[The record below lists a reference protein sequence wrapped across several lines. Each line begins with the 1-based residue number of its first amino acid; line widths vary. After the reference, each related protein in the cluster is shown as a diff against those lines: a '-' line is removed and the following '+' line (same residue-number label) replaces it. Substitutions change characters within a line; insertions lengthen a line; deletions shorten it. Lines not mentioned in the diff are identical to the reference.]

1 MTVEPAGAAAELA
14 GPGAKTGAP
23 VPPAPE
29 RSRRVLRLR
38 LVLGVFWAAATLV
51 LVVGRWVPDE
61 VARAVVDRPLALA
74 LVLLVAWLATLWLV
88 VAGPEPYR
96 ATRWAWAWLLAPGL
110 GPLGPLACVVL
121 SGPTPGLGVVRP
133 AGRRL
138 RGGWALLV
146 SLALSAALARLL
158 SW

>member
-1 MTVEPAGAAAELA
+1 MAADPGGVDART
-14 GPGAKTGAP
+14 GPTGS
-23 VPPAPE
+23 PAPE

-38 LVLGVFWAAATLV
+38 LVLGVSWAAATLV
-51 LVVGRWVPDE
+51 LVLGRWLPDE
-61 VARAVVDRPLALA
+61 VARAVVDRPAAPA

-88 VAGPEPYR
+88 VRGPEPYR
-96 ATRWAWAWLLAPGL
+96 ATRWAWFWLLAPGL

-146 SLALSAALARLL
+146 SLALSAALARML